1 MILINFAHALSES
14 DVEAVGRLASQT
26 VTEVI
31 NVKSQ
36 FDETQSFA
44 EQAKALVEASGLKPE
59 QWQTEQLLINLPSY
73 NYAAALVIAE
83 LHGRTGYFPSVLRLR
98 SVAGGTTP
106 RFEVAEILNLQAAR
120 ETARGR
126 R

>member
-14 DVEAVGRLASQT
+14 HVEAAGRLVGHPVS
-26 VTEVI
+26 EVI
-31 NVKSQ
+31 NVKTQ

-44 EQAKALVEASGLKPE
+44 TQASALVEASGLKPE

-73 NYAAALVIAE
+73 NYAAALVLAE
-83 LHGRTGYFPSVLRLR
+83 LHGRMGYFPAVLRLR
-98 SVAGGTTP
+98 SVAEGTTP